1 VSEPPAAA
9 GAGRPAI
16 RLPPHFAARARDVL
30 DGTVPPVTPRDAAT
44 VMLLRPAVQRDSE
57 GAAGAEGLQVYML
70 RRRPSMA
77 FAPGA
82 YVFPGGSVDA
92 SDADDQIAWT
102 GPDAAEWGRL
112 LDAPAPLARALVCA
126 AVRETFEES
135 GVLLAG
141 PAEPGAGPVL
151 ARTGDDEWEAD
162 RRALLAG
169 SLTLAELLR
178 RRGLVLR
185 SDLLRPWARWIT
197 PVTEERRYD
206 TRFFAA
212 ALPAGQQARDVGGEA
227 DETAWME
234 PSAALA
240 AAKQREIALM
250 PPTAVT
256 LGELRACGN
265 VQVALAARRRITALI
280 PEVYLANG
288 AAWLTVPA
296 GLEYPL

>member
-1 VSEPPAAA
+1 VLA
-9 GAGRPAI
+9 GTA
-16 RLPPHFAARARDVL
+16 V
-30 DGTVPPVTPRDAAT
+30 PVTPRDAAT
-44 VMLLRPAVQRDSE
+44 VMLLRPVQGEWSGTGRR
-57 GAAGAEGLQVYML
+57 AEGEGMQVYML
-70 RRRPSMA
+70 RRRSSMA

-82 YVFPGGSVDA
+82 YVFPGGSVDTA
-92 SDADDQIAWT
+92 DSDDSIAWA
-102 GPDAAEWGRL
+102 GPDAEEWGRL
-112 LDAPAPLARALVCA
+112 LDAPAALARTLVCA

-141 PAEPGAGPVL
+141 PAEPGAGGTL
-151 ARTGDDEWEAD
+151 ASTGGHEWEAD

-185 SDLLRPWARWIT
+185 SDLLRPWSRWIT

-212 ALPAGQQARDVGGEA
+212 ALPGGQQARDVSGEA
-227 DETAWME
+227 DETSWME
-234 PSAALA
+234 PGAALA
-240 AAKQREIALM
+240 AASRGEIALF

-256 LGELRACGN
+256 LGELRECGD
-265 VQVALAARRRITALI
+265 VPAALAARRRITALI
-280 PEVYLANG
+280 PEVHVADG

>member
-1 VSEPPAAA
+1 MTEPPGP

-16 RLPPHFAARARDVL
+16 RLPPHFAARAREVL

-44 VMLLRPAVQRDSE
+44 VMLLRPAAKGD
-57 GAAGAEGLQVYML
+57 GTAGGLQVYML
-70 RRRPSMA
+70 RRRSSMA
-77 FAPGA
+77 FAAGA
-82 YVFPGGSVDA
+82 YVFPGGSVDP
-92 SDADDQIAWT
+92 SDSDEGVAWA
-102 GPDAAEWGRL
+102 GPDAQDWGRR

-141 PAEPGAGPVL
+141 PAGPGAAAIPAG
-151 ARTGDDEWEAD
+151 TGDEDWEAD
-162 RRALLAG
+162 RQALLAG
-169 SLTLAELLR
+169 SLTLAGLLR

-185 SDLLRPWARWIT
+185 SDLLRPWSRWIT

-212 ALPAGQQARDVGGEA
+212 ALPGGQHARDVGGEA

-234 PSAALA
+234 PGAALEA
-240 AAKQREIALM
+240 ARRREIALM

-256 LGELRACGN
+256 LGELRACGD
-265 VQVALAARRRITALI
+265 VPAALAARRRITALV
-280 PEVYLANG
+280 PQVHVTEG
-288 AAWLTVPA
+288 AAWLTVPFRRRV
-296 GLEYPL
+296 PL